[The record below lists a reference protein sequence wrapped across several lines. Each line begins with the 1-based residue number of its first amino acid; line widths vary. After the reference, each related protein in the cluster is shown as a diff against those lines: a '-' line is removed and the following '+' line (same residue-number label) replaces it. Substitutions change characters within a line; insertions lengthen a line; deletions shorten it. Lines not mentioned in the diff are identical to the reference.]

1 MEDAIQHLTQHDIVF
16 KNIINQYGLPTI
28 PKRSEGFETLV
39 LLILEQQVSID
50 SAKATFLK
58 LKEKEPDFNPEKL
71 LSLSDESFRLLG
83 VSRQKTSYI
92 KALSTAILNNDIELC
107 TLKSKTAQEVREEL
121 IKIKG
126 IGNWTI
132 DIYLM
137 FCLQEPDLLPLVI
150 DEQQI
155 NAIHAEMP
163 ALPREL
169 FLKYTKEYGLSEYD
183 AYILTDTKSIANYYE
198 TLLLHTKNYKSAANW
213 LMGDVKS
220 YLNQFGVEID
230 AFPIPANR
238 MAELIALIDA
248 GKVSTSIAS
257 QKIFP
262 EMLVNLTDTP
272 LQIAETLNLIQ
283 DSSEDGIST
292 FIQEVIASNPSEI
305 VRYKNGEKQ
314 LMGFLMGQLMKVSK
328 GKADPKVA
336 NELLRKSL
344 ENL

>member
-1 MEDAIQHLTQHDIVF
+1 MEDAIQHLTQNDIVF
-16 KNIINQYGLPTI
+16 KNIINKYGLPII

-137 FCLQEPDLLPLVI
+137 FCLQEPDLLPLGDIAVV
-150 DEQQI
+150 
-155 NAIHAEMP
+155 NTMK
-163 ALPREL
+163 EL
-169 FLKYTKEYGLSEYD
+169 FDIHEKEAMEVYAQNWIPYRSM
-183 AYILTDTKSIANYYE
+183 ATF
-198 TLLLHTKNYKSAANW
+198 LLWHY
-213 LMGDVKS
+213 
-220 YLNQFGVEID
+220 YLNKR
-230 AFPIPANR
+230 NR
-238 MAELIALIDA
+238 
-248 GKVSTSIAS
+248 T
-257 QKIFP
+257 
-262 EMLVNLTDTP
+262 
-272 LQIAETLNLIQ
+272 
-283 DSSEDGIST
+283 
-292 FIQEVIASNPSEI
+292 VI
-305 VRYKNGEKQ
+305 Y
-314 LMGFLMGQLMKVSK
+314 
-328 GKADPKVA
+328 
-336 NELLRKSL
+336 
-344 ENL
+344 